1 MNNKI
6 NSMKS
11 WGLLMMA
18 ILLLSTSN
26 LQAQK
31 SYKLSAKQA
40 VDLALKNVTE
50 LKNLEIDRELQISK
64 NKRMRL
70 RPQKHNAH

>member
-1 MNNKI
+1 
-6 NSMKS
+6 MKS

-18 ILLLSTSN
+18 ILLLTTSN

-50 LKNLEIDRELQISK
+50 LKNLEIDRELQI
-64 NKRMRL
+64 
-70 RPQKHNAH
+70 